1 MLVLP
6 CPLLWYPYVCL
17 RKARYLRTVIRY
29 ASSSS
34 TPLRLAAGARGLSS
48 AGLNHARAAVLAY
61 ICNDSRASYPYVGHT
76 ANRAF
81 ARNLSLQAL
90 WRRAKLWSRGA
101 GWRRA
106 NTRPSSARVAPSAR
120 LVSGR
125 EPHTQR
131 PISFDAPRPSYV
143 SPRNPL
149 QLSKFELCQR
159 SGVRIKSGLCVA
171 VGP

>member
-1 MLVLP
+1 M
-6 CPLLWYPYVCL
+6 
-17 RKARYLRTVIRY
+17 IRC
-29 ASSSS
+29 ASPSS
-34 TPLRLAAGARGLSS
+34 TSLRLAAGARGLSS
-48 AGLNHARAAVLAY
+48 AGSNRARAALLAY
-61 ICNDSRASYPYVGHT
+61 ICNDSRASYPCVGHT

-125 EPHTQR
+125 EPDAQC
-131 PISFDAPRPSYV
+131 PILFNAPRPSYA
-143 SPRNPL
+143 SPRNAL
-149 QLSKFELCQR
+149 QLSTFQMCQR
-159 SGVRIKSGLCVA
+159 SGVRIKSGPCVA
-171 VGP
+171 VRPEHVGSEAPYRVLGLVEAFSHAW